1 MNTPQPHLVLLLN
14 NQLKAWLLNQGIAPT
29 PLLIQGEKQLPINS
43 AEALQA
49 AYADIGERLHG
60 DGITPAYTNWLC
72 CSSAQPLLVQALSRM
87 AQPPAWQILCWSW
100 LAERFDLPDQAPDQ
114 ALLEVFAWLLSRD
127 IELERQQMV
136 AALAR
141 DHHTVS
147 ERLAAER
154 QQLQRENEQLRASNA
169 ALQQLD
175 KERLATYLPALFPR
189 VFTILGATDLSL
201 LCGRVE
207 PLQLPNPYPEPSA
220 EALHQL
226 QRQFRALPLSVQ
238 KQIVQFVAAL
248 PHRHKLQAR
257 PEMRRLIQELE
268 EN

>member
-1 MNTPQPHLVLLLN
+1 MNTLQPHLVLLLN
-14 NQLKAWLLNQGIAPT
+14 SELKAWLLNQGIAPKQL
-29 PLLIQGEKQLPINS
+29 PIQGEKQLPINS
-43 AEALQA
+43 AEALLS
-49 AYADIGERLHG
+49 AYADIRERLHG
-60 DGITPAYTNWLC
+60 DGITLAYTNWLC
-72 CSSAQPLLVQALSRM
+72 GSSAQPLLAQVLSRM
-87 AQPPAWQILCWSW
+87 VQPPVWQVLGWPW
-100 LAERFDLPDQAPDQ
+100 LAERFDLPDQAPEQ
-114 ALLEVFAWLLSRD
+114 GLLEVFAWLLSRD
-127 IELERQQMV
+127 IQLEHQQMA

-141 DHHTVS
+141 DHHTAS
-147 ERLAAER
+147 AHLAAER
-154 QQLQRENEQLRASNA
+154 LQLQRENERLRACNA

-238 KQIVQFVAAL
+238 KQIVRFVADL
-248 PHRHKLQAR
+248 PQRRKLEVR
-257 PEMRRLIQELE
+257 SEMRELIQELE